1 MCNIP
6 KPRGLI
12 GSEAESFI
20 PPSYLGDMAVLPP
33 LAEYRLPVYIFRRKS
48 NCEQDYD
55 AVVDGTIAGL
65 ELLPNG

>member
-1 MCNIP
+1 
-6 KPRGLI
+6 
-12 GSEAESFI
+12 
-20 PPSYLGDMAVLPP
+20 MAVLPP